1 MIRISIDVWFKLH
14 AYTKC
19 TESNFYPRSKIDP
32 SSRQESDPLSI
43 CARRDFRCVLYTQ
56 TCVHIHSLE
65 DAFQPYRPPAG
76 LSFCPRS
83 SVNTMI
89 NMRHLAFHQ
98 TNVSPSFK
106 TSFLS
111 GLARAHTGISIPPVF
126 IPLPILAIN
135 SISCLLNVQHAARAV
150 PNFY

>member
-1 MIRISIDVWFKLH
+1 MYVKRRESIL
-14 AYTKC
+14 YT
-19 TESNFYPRSKIDP
+19 RSKIDP
-32 SSRQESDPLSI
+32 SYVRNHPLSN
-43 CARRDFRCVLYTQ
+43 RDFRCILYTSVYVY
-56 TCVHIHSLE
+56 TLGRRLS
-65 DAFQPYRPPAG
+65 ATAG

-111 GLARAHTGISIPPVF
+111 GLVARAHRDIRPTGIHTP
-126 IPLPILAIN
+126 LAIN
-135 SISCLLNVQHAARAV
+135 SISCLLNVQHAAHAV